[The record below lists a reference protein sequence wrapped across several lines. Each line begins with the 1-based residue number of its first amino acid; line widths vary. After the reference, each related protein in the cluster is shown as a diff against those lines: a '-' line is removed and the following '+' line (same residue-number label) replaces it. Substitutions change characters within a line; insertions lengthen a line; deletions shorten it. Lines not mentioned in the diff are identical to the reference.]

1 MRSYGELVGALVW
14 FAFSTRP
21 DIRSL
26 PVLSLSRASAT
37 TSRIAAYTDTDWE
50 ATGTIDAQSE
60 HTSSGSEIGQLV
72 GSR

>member
-1 MRSYGELVGALVW
+1 VVHLQY
-14 FAFSTRP
+14 RP

-26 PVLSLSRASAT
+26 PVLSRASAT
-37 TSRIAAYTDTDWE
+37 TSWIAAYTDTDWE

-60 HTSSGSEIGQLV
+60 HTSSGLEIGQLV